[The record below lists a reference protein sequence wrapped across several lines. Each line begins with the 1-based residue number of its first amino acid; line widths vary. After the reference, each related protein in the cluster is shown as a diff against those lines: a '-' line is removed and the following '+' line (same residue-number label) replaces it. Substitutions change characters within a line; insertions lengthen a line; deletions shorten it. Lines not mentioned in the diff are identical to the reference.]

1 MVVNEPE
8 AVHQFVSSAKYLA
21 ALRRISRSSRSLA
34 FSRSST
40 RMRSASDSPEAAVAE
55 SGSGGGVRRG
65 DEAGDFLTVGIG
77 FGACAEGI
85 EPAAQRVAGDPE
97 IGGDRVDRCS
107 GSRLVQRDCV
117 MLEPLGV
124 GLAWHGG
131 KVPHF
136 PSDMLVSACPPPGG
150 QVLEYMRVNEAIYIA

>member
-55 SGSGGGVRRG
+55 SDAAMRLATFSPLALVLVRVPKASRQLRS
-65 DEAGDFLTVGIG
+65 ELRLT
-77 FGACAEGI
+77 
-85 EPAAQRVAGDPE
+85 P
-97 IGGDRVDRCS
+97 
-107 GSRLVQRDCV
+107 
-117 MLEPLGV
+117 EPLGV

-136 PSDMLVSACPPPGG
+136 PSEMLVSACPPPGG
-150 QVLEYMRVNEAIYIA
+150 QVLILGESTIRFKAA

>member
-1 MVVNEPE
+1 MAVNEPE

-55 SGSGGGVRRG
+55 SDAAMRLATFSPLALVLVRVPKASRQLRS
-65 DEAGDFLTVGIG
+65 ELRLT
-77 FGACAEGI
+77 
-85 EPAAQRVAGDPE
+85 P
-97 IGGDRVDRCS
+97 
-107 GSRLVQRDCV
+107 
-117 MLEPLGV
+117 EPLGV

-150 QVLEYMRVNEAIYIA
+150 QVLSRKVRVLTVNTVGLPVRAIRCVVAVGCLGGNQIY